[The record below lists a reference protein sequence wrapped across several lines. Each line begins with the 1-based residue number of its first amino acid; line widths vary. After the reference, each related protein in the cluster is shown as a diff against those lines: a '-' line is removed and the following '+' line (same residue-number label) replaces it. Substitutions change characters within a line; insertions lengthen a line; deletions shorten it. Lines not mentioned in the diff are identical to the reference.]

1 MKVAEVVEACG
12 LVGHRLVRM
21 SHAVA
26 VCVSAE
32 LVYVREVLRK

>member
-1 MKVAEVVEACG
+1 MNLAEVVGACG
-12 LVGHRLVRM
+12 HVGYRLVRM